1 MAGSGL
7 LARLLA
13 AASLALSLAP
23 EAAGPRESPG
33 LSRLQRRNLAVD
45 FVVPSLFR
53 TYVRELLPLGPPGR
67 AAARGRLLLDCAPL
81 LRAARGGQPPA
92 SPLASP
98 GGPPGA
104 GRRLRRAKQL
114 VLEVGEGSLRDG
126 CAAEPPPGS
135 GGAQL
140 EFNVT
145 ELFAWWLRAGSG
157 RLRVRVMPERR
168 GAAPGSERG
177 LSAAIRAARPRLLF
191 HVSAAGLSTSD
202 LPTNSPHLPSSLS
215 AWNLTWVMRDTSP
228 FFSHRGRHIFDCN
241 FESPCELEYSF
252 SSKDQEAPNKAWLR
266 VSAEDIS
273 QLNIPD
279 VPERDHSENTP
290 KGSFLFLNESRS
302 PSPVILS
309 PWLRSSNNQ
318 CVVQV
323 AVYNFFQQHGEYIAR
338 VLPIDE
344 SSSEILSVQNPEKHG
359 WVLLQRRVG
368 HLEKPFRI
376 SLEYVAYGNKSIA
389 AVDSFAIK
397 NCSTGSASVS
407 KMALEGSFICW
418 NGTSIRLGQACD
430 FIRDC
435 LEGEDEGD
443 MCKNLPPGF
452 YCSFEEGDCGW
463 IHSSSAS
470 RLRMSWLIHGVLLGN
485 ISLVLV
491 ENKTGKEQ
499 SRTLWHSANS
509 KGLGIWQWLILP
521 LPDILDR
528 FWFQI
533 IASWEEGS
541 DAFIAFDN
549 VSLSLDCYLT
559 INGEKIP
566 RSTTPDSSNLLT
578 SRGGKKNTAPISG
591 PADHWLFTTCG
602 ASGPYGPTQ
611 SQCNNAYRNS
621 NLSVVVGAE
630 GILQGIQIWRVPA
643 TNTYS
648 ISGYGAAG
656 GKGGKNTMVRSH
668 GVSVLGI
675 FDLQKDDTLYILVG
689 QQGEDACPS
698 TNDIIQK
705 VCIGENNVIEEEI
718 RVNRS
723 VNEWAGGGG
732 GGGGATYIFKMEN
745 GEPVPLIIAAGGGG
759 RAYRAKTDTFH
770 PERLENDSSVPGLNG
785 NSGAAGGGGG
795 WNDNTSFLWSGK
807 SLLEGATGGRS
818 CPQAMKKWGWETRGG
833 FGGGGGGCSSGG
845 GGGGYIGGNAAEDN
859 DPEMDGEDGVSFIN
873 PIGTL
878 YTPALKVTEGHGE
891 VDIRLH
897 LNCSHCEMD
906 ECRVDPETQKVIC
919 FCEPGTE
926 LGEDGVSCVAEPVV
940 HLPLSLVLS
949 VVTSA
954 LVAALILAFSGI
966 MIVYRRKHQ
975 ELQAMQMELQSP
987 EYKLSKLRTSTIMT
1001 DYNPNYCFAGKTT
1014 SISDLKEV
1022 PRKNISLIRGLGHGA
1037 FGEVYEGQ
1045 VAGIPSDPTPLQVAV
1060 KTLPEVC
1067 SEQDEL
1073 DFLMEAL
1080 IISKFNHQNIV
1091 RCIGVSLQA
1100 LPRFILLE
1108 LMAGGDLKSFLRETR
1123 PRPNQPSS
1131 LSMLDLLH
1139 VARDIACGCQY
1150 LEENHFIHR
1159 DIAARNC
1166 LLTCRGPGRVA
1177 KIGDFGMARDIYRAS
1192 YYRKGGCAMLPV
1204 KWMPPEAFMEGI
1216 FTSKTDTWSFG
1227 VLLWE
1232 IFSLGYMPY
1241 PSKSNQEVLEFVTN
1255 GGRMDPPKNCPG
1267 PVYRIMTQ
1275 CWQHQ
1280 PEDRPNFAIILERIE
1295 YCTQDPDV
1303 INTALP
1309 VEYGPSVEEEEKV
1322 AIHPEDPEGIPPL
1335 LVSAHQD
1342 RKDDKQTL
1350 PSPPP
1355 LPSAITAGKALG
1367 KAGALEPPV
1376 PGKVQ
1381 SASAGGH
1388 INMAYT
1394 QSNPPSELH
1403 KGRGSRN
1410 KPTNLW
1416 NPTYGSWFAEK
1427 QASRNNPLLEK
1438 EMPERENLGHEGN
1451 CTVGPN
1457 IVTGRLPGSSL
1468 LLEPSS
1474 LTASVK
1480 EVPLFRLRHF
1490 PCGNVN
1496 YGYQQQGLPLEAS
1509 TPPCASSYEDPALRN
1524 KSHIT
1529 QHGP

>member
-1 MAGSGL
+1 MGL
-7 LARLLA
+7 NTL
-13 AASLALSLAP
+13 
-23 EAAGPRESPG
+23 ES
-33 LSRLQRRNLAVD
+33 
-45 FVVPSLFR
+45 
-53 TYVRELLPLGPPGR
+53 
-67 AAARGRLLLDCAPL
+67 
-81 LRAARGGQPPA
+81 
-92 SPLASP
+92 
-98 GGPPGA
+98 
-104 GRRLRRAKQL
+104 
-114 VLEVGEGSLRDG
+114 
-126 CAAEPPPGS
+126 
-135 GGAQL
+135 
-140 EFNVT
+140 
-145 ELFAWWLRAGSG
+145 
-157 RLRVRVMPERR
+157 
-168 GAAPGSERG
+168 
-177 LSAAIRAARPRLLF
+177 
-191 HVSAAGLSTSD
+191 
-202 LPTNSPHLPSSLS
+202 PTNSPLPSDHS
-215 AWNLTWVMRDTSP
+215 AWNLTWVMKDSSP
-228 FFSHRGRHIFDCN
+228 FSRHRGQHIFDCN
-241 FESPCELEYSF
+241 FESSCELEYSPPL
-252 SSKDQEAPNKAWLR
+252 KDKESNNQAWQR
-266 VSAEDIS
+266 VSAEEIS
-273 QLNIPD
+273 QLNLSG
-279 VPERDHSENTP
+279 VPERDYSEDSSR
-290 KGSFLFLNESRS
+290 GSFLFLDASYNI
-302 PSPVILS
+302 SPVILS
-309 PWLRSSNNQ
+309 PWLRSSSDH
-318 CVVQV
+318 CTVQV
-323 AVYNFFQQHGEYIAR
+323 AVYMHLQQNGEYIAR
-338 VLPIDE
+338 IHPIDE
-344 SSSEILSVQNPEKHG
+344 SSSEIPLIPNQEKNG
-359 WVLLQRRVG
+359 WMLLQKRVG
-368 HLEKPFRI
+368 RLEKPFRI
-376 SLEYVAYGNKSIA
+376 SLEYTASGNRSLA

-397 NCSTGSASVS
+397 NCTAELQVKRAFRVEWENSKERETMVECLAELEAHPFLTGSPPAS
-407 KMALEGSFICW
+407 KMVLEGFFSCW
-418 NGTSIRLGQACD
+418 NGTVIKLRQACD

-435 LEGEDEGD
+435 TEGEDEGD
-443 MCKNLPPGF
+443 ICKKLPSSF

-463 IHSSSAS
+463 TQSSSAS
-470 RLRMSWLIHGVLLGN
+470 HIPPWQIGNPEYSRFPSLEGCALLLNTSEALAAETTVVTSAVFPAPIRNSPCELRMSWLIHGSFLGN

-499 SRTLWHSANS
+499 SRTFWHFTNNE
-509 KGLGIWQWLILP
+509 GFGIWQWMVLA
-521 LPDILDR
+521 LPDVSDR

-533 IASWEEGS
+533 ITSWEEES
-541 DAFIAFDN
+541 DAIIAFDN

-559 INGEKIP
+559 INGEKTP
-566 RSTTPDSSNLLT
+566 QDTPPDSSNLLT
-578 SRGGKKNTAPISG
+578 SRGGQKKIGLEHKILENLSFGAPPTSG

-621 NLSVVVGAE
+621 NLSVIVGAE
-630 GILQGIQIWRVPA
+630 GILQGVQIWRVPA

-656 GKGGKNTMVRSH
+656 GKGGKNTMMRSH

-675 FDLQKDDTLYILVG
+675 FDLQKDDALYILVG

-698 TNDIIQK
+698 TNHVIQK

-718 RVNRS
+718 RVNKS
-723 VNEWAGGGG
+723 VSEWAGGGG

-745 GEPVPLIIAAGGGG
+745 GEPVPLLIAAGGGG

-807 SLLEGATGGRS
+807 SLLEG
-818 CPQAMKKWGWETRGG
+818 
-833 FGGGGGGCSSGG
+833 
-845 GGGGYIGGNAAEDN
+845 GNAAAEN

-873 PIGTL
+873 PMGIL

-891 VDIRLH
+891 VDIKLH
-897 LNCSHCEMD
+897 LNCSHCELD
-906 ECRVDPETQKVIC
+906 ECRVDLETQKVIC
-919 FCEPGTE
+919 FCEPGTD
-926 LGEDGVSCVAEPVV
+926 LAEDGVSCIAGPGV

-1045 VAGIPSDPTPLQVAV
+1045 VIGMPSDPSPLQVAV

-1123 PRPNQPSS
+1123 PRPTQPSS
-1131 LSMLDLLH
+1131 LCMLDLLH

-1166 LLTCRGPGRVA
+1166 LLTCQGAGRVA

-1204 KWMPPEAFMEGI
+1204 KWMPPEAFMEGV

-1309 VEYGPSVEEEEKV
+1309 VEYGPCIEEEEKV
-1322 AIHPEDPEGIPPL
+1322 PMRPEDPEGIPPL
-1335 LVSAHQD
+1335 LVSPRQE
-1342 RKDDKQTL
+1342 RKDDKQAL

-1355 LPSAITAGKALG
+1355 LPATVAPGKPLLKVA
-1367 KAGALEPPV
+1367 ASEPPIPAKV
-1376 PGKVQ
+1376 RPGLE
-1381 SASAGGH
+1381 GGH
-1388 INMAYT
+1388 ISVAYT
-1394 QSNPPSELH
+1394 QSNPASELH

-1416 NPTYGSWFAEK
+1416 NPTYGSWFAGK
-1427 QASRNNPLLEK
+1427 TGIKNNSLLEK
-1438 EMPERENLGHEGN
+1438 EVSERENLGHEGN
-1451 CTVGPN
+1451 CTVGPSV
-1457 IVTGRLPGSSL
+1457 VTGRLPGSSL

-1474 LTASVK
+1474 LTASIK

-1496 YGYQQQGLPLEAS
+1496 YGYQQQDLPLEAS
-1509 TPPCASSYEDPALRN
+1509 APPCASNYEDSVLRN
-1524 KSHIT
+1524 KGHVAH
-1529 QHGP
+1529 QGP